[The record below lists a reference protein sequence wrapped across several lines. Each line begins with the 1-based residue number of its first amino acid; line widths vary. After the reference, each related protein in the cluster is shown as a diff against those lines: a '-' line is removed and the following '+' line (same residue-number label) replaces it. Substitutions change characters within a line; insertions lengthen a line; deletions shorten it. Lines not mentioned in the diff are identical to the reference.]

1 MSKRDYYEVLGM
13 EKNAGADDIKK
24 AYRRLAKK
32 YHPDVNPGDK
42 QAEQKFKEINEAYEV
57 LSDDTRRKQY
67 DTFGHTA
74 ANGQGGFGGYG
85 DFGGFGGY
93 GDFGGF
99 GDIFETFFGGG
110 FSGGRAARRPA
121 KGNDIRADIE
131 LEFEEAAF
139 GVTKEIKVRRQEKC
153 TVCDGTGAKPGTSAK
168 TCDKCGGTGQVRY
181 RQNTALGRFETVR
194 TCDRCHGEGT
204 IVEQPCDGCGGTGR
218 TLKTRTITIKVP
230 AGVDNGSV
238 VSLRGEGEPGE
249 RGGPS
254 GDLYVYIRVR
264 PHKVFRRENE
274 NVYCDIPISFA
285 QAALG
290 DEITVP
296 TLDGKVKQ
304 TIPEGTQSGTVFRLR
319 GKGIPR
325 LNNRGRGDQYVKVVV
340 EVPRKLSAEQK
351 ELLRKFDE
359 LGGGGTGGTGPGN
372 KSIIDKVKD
381 AFGV

>member
-1 MSKRDYYEVLGM
+1 MSKRDYYEVLGVDR
-13 EKNAGADDIKK
+13 NAAEEDIKR
-24 AYRRLAKK
+24 AYRGLAKK
-32 YHPDVNPGDK
+32 FHPDINPGDK

-57 LSDDTRRKQY
+57 LSDSTRRKQY
-67 DTFGHTA
+67 DTFGHA
-74 ANGQGGFGGYG
+74 ASNGQGGYGGYG
-85 DFGGFGGY
+85 DFGNF

-110 FSGGRAARRPA
+110 FSGSRARTRPS
-121 KGNDIRADIE
+121 KGSDIRADLE
-131 LEFEEAAF
+131 LEFEQAAF
-139 GVTKEIKVRRQEKC
+139 GITKDVTVRRQEKC
-153 TVCDGTGAKPGTSAK
+153 STCDGTGAKAGTSAK
-168 TCDKCGGTGQVRY
+168 KCDKCGGTGQVRY

-194 TCDRCHGEGT
+194 TCDKCHGQGT
-204 IVEQPCDGCGGTGR
+204 IIEEPCSQCGGSGKV
-218 TLKTRTITIKVP
+218 LKTRTIAIKVP

-238 VSLRGEGEPGE
+238 ISLRGEGEPGE

-254 GDLYVYIRVR
+254 GDLYVYIRVK
-264 PHKVFRRENE
+264 PHKIFARENE
-274 NVYCDIPISFA
+274 NVYCDIPITFV

-325 LNNRGRGDQYVKVVV
+325 LNNRGRGDQYVKVLVD
-340 EVPRKLSAEQK
+340 VPRKLSQEQK

-359 LGGGGTGGTGPGN
+359 ISGGGAGQPN

>member
-1 MSKRDYYEVLGM
+1 M
-13 EKNAGADDIKK
+13 
-24 AYRRLAKK
+24 
-32 YHPDVNPGDK
+32 
-42 QAEQKFKEINEAYEV
+42 
-57 LSDDTRRKQY
+57 
-67 DTFGHTA
+67 
-74 ANGQGGFGGYG
+74 
-85 DFGGFGGY
+85 
-93 GDFGGF
+93 
-99 GDIFETFFGGG
+99 
-110 FSGGRAARRPA
+110 
-121 KGNDIRADIE
+121 
-131 LEFEEAAF
+131 
-139 GVTKEIKVRRQEKC
+139 
-153 TVCDGTGAKPGTSAK
+153 
-168 TCDKCGGTGQVRY
+168 
-181 RQNTALGRFETVR
+181 
-194 TCDRCHGEGT
+194 
-204 IVEQPCDGCGGTGR
+204 
-218 TLKTRTITIKVP
+218 P

-304 TIPEGTQSGTVFRLR
+304 SIPEGTQSGTVFRLR

-351 ELLRKFDE
+351 ELLRKFDQ
-359 LGGGGTGGTGPGN
+359 LGGGGTGQGN

>member
-1 MSKRDYYEVLGM
+1 M
-13 EKNAGADDIKK
+13 
-24 AYRRLAKK
+24 
-32 YHPDVNPGDK
+32 
-42 QAEQKFKEINEAYEV
+42 
-57 LSDDTRRKQY
+57 
-67 DTFGHTA
+67 
-74 ANGQGGFGGYG
+74 
-85 DFGGFGGY
+85 
-93 GDFGGF
+93 
-99 GDIFETFFGGG
+99 
-110 FSGGRAARRPA
+110 
-121 KGNDIRADIE
+121 
-131 LEFEEAAF
+131 
-139 GVTKEIKVRRQEKC
+139 
-153 TVCDGTGAKPGTSAK
+153 
-168 TCDKCGGTGQVRY
+168 
-181 RQNTALGRFETVR
+181 
-194 TCDRCHGEGT
+194 
-204 IVEQPCDGCGGTGR
+204 
-218 TLKTRTITIKVP
+218 
-230 AGVDNGSV
+230 

-304 TIPEGTQSGTVFRLR
+304 SIPEGTQSGTVFRLR

-351 ELLRKFDE
+351 ELLRKFDQ
-359 LGGGGTGGTGPGN
+359 LGGGGTGQGN